1 MVIESNKV
9 VTFHYRV
16 TEPGQGTIEDSHGG
30 DPLVYLHGNRQM
42 IQGVEAALEGHKAGD
57 RFSVTVEPAQAY
69 GERIEDAVQ
78 RISMNYVVN
87 PSRRAIRYQPGMV
100 IQVNTKDGPR
110 EVIVVKAGL
119 KTLDVDINH
128 PLAGKTLTFDLEVVA
143 VRDAT
148 EEELAHGHAHGVG
161 GHQH

>member
-16 TEPGQGTIEDSHGG
+16 TEPGQGTIEDSHTG

-42 IQGVEAALEGHKAGD
+42 IQGVEAALEGRKAGD
-57 RFSVTVEPAQAY
+57 KFSVTVEPAQAY
-69 GERIEDAVQ
+69 GERIEGAVQ
-78 RISMNYVVN
+78 RISMNHVIH
-87 PSRRAIRYQPGMV
+87 PSRRAMRYQPGMV
-100 IQVNTKDGPR
+100 VQINTKDGPR

-128 PLAGKTLTFDLEVVA
+128 PLAGKTLTFDLEVVD